1 MTFEKQHIFEAAILR
16 EQPFTFPPPQPPTG
30 SFTLIFTACAVKWI
44 YAFEWVQSGVVIGLD
59 WFNWTGE
66 LHQALI
72 LQVPKGGWGFR
83 NHAHGE
89 GLIS

>member
-1 MTFEKQHIFEAAILR
+1 MTFEKQHIFKAAILR
-16 EQPFTFPPPQPPTG
+16 EQSFTFPPPD

-44 YAFEWVQSGVVIGLD
+44 YAFERVQSTVVLGLD